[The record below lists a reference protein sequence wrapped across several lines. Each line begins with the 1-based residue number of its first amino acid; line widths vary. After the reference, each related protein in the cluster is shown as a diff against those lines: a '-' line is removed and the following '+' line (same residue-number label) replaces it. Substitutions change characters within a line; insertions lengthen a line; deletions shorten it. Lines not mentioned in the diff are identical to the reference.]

1 MRFKQLSL
9 LLFICLASS
18 TPLAAQ
24 SVTTDNWYMSP
35 GIIGTFVL
43 ITIVLF
49 IAVII
54 LTARLNDYVGT
65 LKKRK
70 QALSLIHI
78 SEPTRPY

>member
-1 MRFKQLSL
+1 MNFKQLSL
-9 LLFICLASS
+9 LLFIRLASS

-43 ITIVLF
+43 ITTVLF

-54 LTARLNDYVGT
+54 LPRQVKLY
-65 LKKRK
+65 K
-70 QALSLIHI
+70 S
-78 SEPTRPY
+78 SF

>member
-1 MRFKQLSL
+1 MKFKQLSL
-9 LLFICLASS
+9 PLFICLASS
-18 TPLAAQ
+18 TPLEAQ

-54 LTARLNDYVGT
+54 LPRQVKLY
-65 LKKRK
+65 K
-70 QALSLIHI
+70 S
-78 SEPTRPY
+78 SF